1 MVELPNHSND
11 ICFCPLS
18 GILDVIAKKWA
29 LLIIAILGNEGE
41 RGFNELKKEL
51 GSISPKPLSD
61 TLKNLERIGLVSK
74 RVMATSPPS
83 VKYSL
88 TPDGL
93 ELRDHLIPMLVWV
106 SKRGG
111 EDMPGCPI
119 KAKRSL
125 HPVSKTGMGE
135 SIPGREDQSTL

>member
-1 MVELPNHSND
+1 MKKPPAVNND

-29 LLIIAILGNEGE
+29 LLIIAILGNEGAK
-41 RGFNELKKEL
+41 GFNELKKDL
-51 GSISPKPLSD
+51 GIISPKPLSD

-74 RVMATSPPS
+74 KVLETSPPT

-88 TPDGL
+88 TPDGK
-93 ELRDHLIPMLVWV
+93 ELREHLIPMLVWV
-106 SKRGG
+106 SERGG

-119 KAKRSL
+119 RARKKPDKIPSKAK
-125 HPVSKTGMGE
+125 E
-135 SIPGREDQSTL
+135 